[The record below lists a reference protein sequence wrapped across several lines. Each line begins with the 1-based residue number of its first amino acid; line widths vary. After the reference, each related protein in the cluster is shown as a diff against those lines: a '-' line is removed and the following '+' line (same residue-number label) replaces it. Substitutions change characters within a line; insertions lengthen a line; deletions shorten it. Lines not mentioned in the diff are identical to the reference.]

1 MSVILQQREATR
13 EYYVSVQTDFPGGR
27 VEHRLVGDKIGG
39 RASSQAIIQEGKDK
53 PVDNK
58 VSVGLHRMGMESKGQ
73 NQQDLGIDWM

>member
-1 MSVILQQREATR
+1 M
-13 EYYVSVQTDFPGGR
+13 
-27 VEHRLVGDKIGG
+27 EHRLVGDKIGG